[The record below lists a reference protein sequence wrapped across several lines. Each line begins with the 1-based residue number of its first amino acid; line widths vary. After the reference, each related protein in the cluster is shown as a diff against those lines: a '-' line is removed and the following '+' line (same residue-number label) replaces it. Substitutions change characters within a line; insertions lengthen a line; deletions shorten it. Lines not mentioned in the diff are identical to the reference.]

1 MRILLIGGA
10 GFIASHVADAYL
22 SLGHEVAV
30 LDNLSTGFRH
40 NIPKK
45 AVYYEMDILDSDAV
59 TRAFQEFRPEIVNH
73 HAAQMDVRVSLV
85 DPEFDARTNILGS
98 LRLILSSVRIKVKKF
113 IYISTGGAV
122 YGEPASLPVRED
134 HPVNPECAY
143 GISKHTVEHY
153 LYLYRFL
160 EGLNYVVLRYPNV
173 YGPRQNPKGEA
184 GVNAIFIDQML
195 DNTVPTIYGDGEQLR
210 DYVYVGDIAA
220 ANVLAITR
228 GNGEIVNIGSGT
240 GTSVNQI
247 FAALAKLLNF
257 QSPPRYAPA
266 RPGEIY
272 KVYLDPSRAEKVLGW
287 TAKVSFE
294 EGLSHT
300 IEWHKARLVGQAV

>member
-1 MRILLIGGA
+1 MRILVTGGA

-40 NIPKK
+40 NVPKK
-45 AVYYEMDILDSDAV
+45 AVFYEMDILDSEAV
-59 TRAFQEFRPEIVNH
+59 ARAFGEFQPEIVNH
-73 HAAQMDVRVSLV
+73 HAAQMDVRVSLI

-98 LRLILSSVRIKVKKF
+98 LRLILSSVRFKIKKF

-153 LYLYRFL
+153 LHLYKSL
-160 EGLNYVVLRYPNV
+160 EGLDYIVLRYPNV

-195 DNTVPTIYGDGEQLR
+195 ENMPPTIYGDGEQLR

-220 ANVLAITR
+220 ANVLAITH
-228 GNGEIVNIGSGT
+228 GSGEIVNIGSGT

-247 FAALAKLLNF
+247 YAALAKLLNF

-272 KVYLDPSRAEKVLGW
+272 KVYLDASRAGKILGW
-287 TAKVSFE
+287 KAKVSFE
-294 EGLSHT
+294 EGLRHT
-300 IEWHKARLVGQAV
+300 IEWHRTRVVGQMV